1 MNASIDRPRPP
12 RARRSGA
19 PPAPP
24 PPAESRARLTP
35 FASAMHLVMNVL
47 LSATLV
53 IACLVPVHVSH
64 TRVLPLPYLED
75 GRAFE
80 LPRPPGFRLDVGD
93 QIPVYRFHGEFQPEL
108 ARARVIEAEAGRLRC
123 ELDPGAALVPPGRHG
138 LVVGRAGDLF
148 SVDLGTQHG
157 LQPRDRLVLFKD
169 WERVGEL
176 VVLMP
181 AVDGNPTLTRL
192 GRHHPGKL
200 APVLTGPRDNV
211 AGLVAS
217 EFTVPTTVVLFSR
230 SPWLIAGEIAAF
242 AVVLALEL
250 HLFFR
255 RGYGLLAA
263 LGRSARRAFRALPRL
278 PRRGLALAFAL
289 AASAALYA
297 FVGGAVVALPGWLAG
312 KLGDLASW
320 LEWWGAGAAPLSRAA
335 AGGARWLRELG
346 PRLPAPLSLVLA
358 GALLAAHLAW
368 LVLRK
373 SHLPLV
379 VWHAL
384 RYEPRWIERRVT
396 RNAKAQLA
404 LVWVLHLAVLWAFA
418 YTLVGFLSAD
428 FNRAFEFLCPAD
440 AELRFVD
447 ATLARPVSLAIWIR
461 ATLHNVGVL
470 LRTGIAPLTFDQWLS
485 VLRYLVWGVTVV
497 GCLVGYVHSFVH
509 ALHLTTIRNIDFTL
523 LGWFTNAIC
532 YGPLLGGLLWAV
544 VPWLYGPVPTVAA
557 GPLHAALGVT
567 ELALNVAYAA
577 SIFNLGTRF
586 GVMVDKGL
594 VRRGFYSVIR
604 HPSYT
609 LEGPMLF
616 LVAAKTLGPGL
627 MWVGAVMPFLQYWL
641 RSEREDV
648 FLAASNPEFGAY
660 RAQVPYKFIRGLV

>member
-1 MNASIDRPRPP
+1 
-12 RARRSGA
+12 
-19 PPAPP
+19 
-24 PPAESRARLTP
+24 
-35 FASAMHLVMNVL
+35 MHLVMNVL
-47 LSATLV
+47 LSATVV

-80 LPRPPGFRLDVGD
+80 LPRPPGFRIGVGD
-93 QIPVYRFHGEFQPEL
+93 EVPIYRFHGEFQPEL
-108 ARARVIEAEAGRLRC
+108 ARARVVEADAERLRC
-123 ELDPGAALVPPGRHG
+123 ELEPGAALVPPGRHG

-157 LQPRDRLVLFKD
+157 LQPRERLVLFKD

-176 VVLMP
+176 VVVMP

-192 GRHHPGKL
+192 GRHHAGKL

-230 SPWLIAGEIAAF
+230 SPWLIAFEIAAF

-250 HLFFR
+250 FLFFR
-255 RGYGLLAA
+255 RGHGLLAA
-263 LGRSARRAFRALPRL
+263 LGRSARRAVQGLGSL
-278 PRRGLALAFAL
+278 PRRGLGLAFAL

-312 KLGDLASW
+312 KLGDVAAWLA
-320 LEWWGAGAAPLSRAA
+320 WWGPGLEPLARATASGAS
-335 AGGARWLRELG
+335 GLRQLG
-346 PRLPAPLSLVLA
+346 QLIPPSLRLVLP
-358 GALLAAHLAW
+358 GALLLAHLAW
-368 LVLRK
+368 LGRGGP
-373 SHLPLV
+373 HLPLAL
-379 VWHAL
+379 WHAL
-384 RYEPRWIERRVT
+384 RYEPRWIERRIT

-428 FNRAFEFLCPAD
+428 FNRAIEFMCPAD
-440 AELRFVD
+440 DQLRLVD
-447 ATLARPVSLAIWIR
+447 ATLARPVSMARWVR

-470 LRTGIAPLTFDQWLS
+470 LGTGVAPLTFDQWLS

-497 GCLVGYVHSFVH
+497 GCLIGYVHSFVH
-509 ALHLTTIRNIDFTL
+509 ALHLTTIRNVDFTL

-532 YGPLLGGLLWAV
+532 YGPLLAGLLWAV

-557 GPLHAALGVT
+557 GPLHAVLGVT
-567 ELALNVAYAA
+567 ELTLNVIYAA
-577 SIFNLGTRF
+577 SIFNMGTKF

-594 VRRGFYSVIR
+594 VDHGFYSVIR

-627 MWVGAVMPFLQYWL
+627 MWVGALMPLLQYWL
-641 RSEREDV
+641 RSEREEV
-648 FLAASNPEFGAY
+648 FLAASNPDFGAY
-660 RAQVPYKFIRGLV
+660 QARVPYKFIRGLV